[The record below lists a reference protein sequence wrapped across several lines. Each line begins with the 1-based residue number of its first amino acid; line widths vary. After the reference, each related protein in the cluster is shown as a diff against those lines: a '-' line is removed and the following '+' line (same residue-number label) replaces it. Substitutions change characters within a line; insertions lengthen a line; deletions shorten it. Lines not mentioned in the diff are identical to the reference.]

1 MNIKHPVN
9 TQKVNILG
17 NARLTIQYV
26 RVLHLQN
33 HSTHTPVSPPKWPSR
48 RPFDDFLI

>member
-33 HSTHTPVSPPKWPSR
+33 HSTHTHRLVHLNGR
-48 RPFDDFLI
+48 QGDLLTIF